1 MAGVIVNLYADQDA
15 DGTLEP
21 DGDDSTV
28 YASVVTNAEGY
39 YRFDNLMPD
48 TYMVEIPA
56 SEFGSG
62 EPLYRFASSLDATFG
77 VGNDPDSDADDIN
90 DNGVDVSTQGQRV
103 RSQFITLGDDV
114 VDPTVAVEP
123 TADDDEPGTGLA
135 SDYGNAAI
143 DPDDAI
149 SILDTRSN
157 LTVDFGFFP
166 YYGLGNVVW
175 YDNDNNS
182 LIDYGEGETGVSG
195 VVVNLYR
202 DTDGNGTVE
211 PLGADSTPFRT
222 ATTSSTVGDEG
233 YYRFD
238 MLPVGQYIVG
248 IPANQFASSAVL
260 DGYISSNYLTEPDPD
275 ANASD
280 TDDSGRDAST
290 PANPIVDGVYS
301 LPVTIGLDG
310 SGLPEQDPNSFEPTG
325 ETDEPTS
332 YPASAVDTDAL
343 ASATDRPE
351 DKRENLTVDFGFFR
365 PLSLGN
371 RVWIDYNGDGDIDT
385 G

>member
-1 MAGVIVNLYADQDA
+1 M
-15 DGTLEP
+15 
-21 DGDDSTV
+21 
-28 YASVVTNAEGY
+28 
-39 YRFDNLMPD
+39 
-48 TYMVEIPA
+48 
-56 SEFGSG
+56 
-62 EPLYRFASSLDATFG
+62 
-77 VGNDPDSDADDIN
+77 
-90 DNGVDVSTQGQRV
+90 
-103 RSQFITLGDDV
+103 
-114 VDPTVAVEP
+114 
-123 TADDDEPGTGLA
+123 
-135 SDYGNAAI
+135 
-143 DPDDAI
+143 
-149 SILDTRSN
+149 
-157 LTVDFGFFP
+157 
-166 YYGLGNVVW
+166 W

-385 G
+385 GEPGVDGVTVNLLLSDGTTAYTNSASVAYTVVTANGGYYRFDNLTPGDYIVQIPQAEFLAG